1 MIIAY
6 ILDNCY
12 YSAEAEKLIKQHFKK
27 HKLIR
32 VPNKEDI
39 KNEIKKKNKMNT
51 FPQIFINYTK
61 NEQLLLGGHDDL
73 VKYLYIQ
80 NEIKMNHLSNDVLFL
95 LSKYIK

>member
-27 HKLIR
+27 HKFIR
-32 VPNKEDI
+32 
-39 KNEIKKKNKMNT
+39 
-51 FPQIFINYTK
+51 NYTK

-73 VKYLYIQ
+73 VKYLTIQ

>member
-6 ILDNCY
+6 ILENCY
-12 YSAEAEKLIKQHFKK
+12 YSDEAEKIIKQHFKK
-27 HKLIR
+27 HKFIR
-32 VPNKEDI
+32 VSNKEEI

-51 FPQIFINYTK
+51 FPQIFINYSN

-73 VKYLYIQ
+73 VKYLNIQ
-80 NEIKMNHLSNDVLFL
+80 HEIKINNLNNDVLFL

>member
-1 MIIAY
+1 MIVAY

-12 YSAEAEKLIKQHFKK
+12 YSTEAEKIIKQYFKK

-51 FPQIFINYTK
+51 FPQIFINYSK

-73 VKYLYIQ
+73 VKYLNIQ